1 MTSLDRRLPPGFLEE
16 ALRTDARTGLTAE
29 PKSLPPKWFYDAQG
43 SALFDKITE
52 LPEYYPTRAEREI
65 LRANAAAIAGQTGAR
80 TLIELGS
87 GSSDKT
93 RLLLDAL
100 RDAGTLRCYVP
111 VDVSEP
117 ALAAAGKALSAEY
130 PGLDVRAVVSDFEER
145 LGFPADGPDDGGA
158 PAPRLVAFLGST
170 IGNLEPGQ
178 RAAFLARVRNQMR
191 LGDFFLLGTDLVKDP
206 ATLVAAYDDE
216 SGVTADF
223 NKNVLAVLNAELG
236 ADFDLDAFEHVAVWN
251 ADAEWIEMRLRSAM
265 TQTVRLP
272 GIGLTVEFA
281 DGEEM
286 RTEVSA
292 KFRREGVAGE
302 LAAAGFAMRSWRT
315 DQADQFGLS
324 LSVPA

>member
-16 ALRTDARTGLTAE
+16 ALRADARTGLTAE

-65 LRANAAAIAGQTGAR
+65 LRASVAGIAAQTGAR

-145 LGFPADGPDDGGA
+145 LGCGPVTSSCSA
-158 PAPRLVAFLGST
+158 PTWSRTRPRWSPRTTTRPGSPPSST
-170 IGNLEPGQ
+170 
-178 RAAFLARVRNQMR
+178 
-191 LGDFFLLGTDLVKDP
+191 
-206 ATLVAAYDDE
+206 
-216 SGVTADF
+216 
-223 NKNVLAVLNAELG
+223 
-236 ADFDLDAFEHVAVWN
+236 
-251 ADAEWIEMRLRSAM
+251 
-265 TQTVRLP
+265 
-272 GIGLTVEFA
+272 
-281 DGEEM
+281 
-286 RTEVSA
+286 RTCS
-292 KFRREGVAGE
+292 RC
-302 LAAAGFAMRSWRT
+302 
-315 DQADQFGLS
+315 
-324 LSVPA
+324 